1 MLFDPDETLA
11 HLPAQPS
18 AGEGNPRSPEALL
31 ENVPLNGP
39 HPTILRL
46 QEAAEL
52 GNSEAQFRLGE
63 AYETGQLVDQD
74 TGWAARWYGRAAY
87 QGHGEA
93 QYRYALFKMGDR
105 SVQQDVAESYRWLLL
120 AAKQGHQ
127 KAQETGV
134 DLELSLGIDLLY
146 QQKAW
151 VDAFKPSAEVF
162 LSDPPTVEYLQAKLS
177 GLGLDPGPA
186 DGSIG
191 PRTKAALLAYQTEQ
205 GLEATGAPSPALLE
219 KIRAED
225 RLGNVQAASSAGK
238 PVARNNRY
246 WLY

>member
-1 MLFDPDETLA
+1 
-11 HLPAQPS
+11 
-18 AGEGNPRSPEALL
+18 
-31 ENVPLNGP
+31 
-39 HPTILRL
+39 
-46 QEAAEL
+46 
-52 GNSEAQFRLGE
+52 
-63 AYETGQLVDQD
+63 
-74 TGWAARWYGRAAY
+74 
-87 QGHGEA
+87 
-93 QYRYALFKMGDR
+93 MGDR
-105 SVQQDVAESYRWLLL
+105 STQQGVAEAYRWLLL

-127 KAQETGV
+127 KAHEIGV

-177 GLGLDPGPA
+177 RLGLDPGPA
-186 DGSIG
+186 DGSVG

-205 GLEATGAPSPALLE
+205 GIAATGAPSPALLE
-219 KIRAED
+219 KIRAEN
-225 RLGNVQAASSAGK
+225 RQGNVQAASSTGK